1 MAQRNAMSFP
11 TSRRTCMYF
20 FVKKGPKNFTAPEKN
35 SKMDKKVKE
44 ERKGQMSKDEEKGQK
59 MDKEDKKFRCSS
71 SSQFFS
77 LNIFKC
83 IFTLF

>member
-1 MAQRNAMSFP
+1 MHV
-11 TSRRTCMYF
+11 F
-20 FVKKGPKNFTAPEKN
+20 FLLEKGPKNFTAPEKN

-59 MDKEDKKFRCSS
+59 KWTKTDKKFRFFI

-83 IFTLF
+83 IFTIF